1 MAAKA
6 HNQIIMPGKA
16 MRCPGSAE
24 TELRHG
30 CRRSQQFQRRLFSA
44 VLVVAALSTLPALR
58 WAFAGPEVSQ
68 RRSLVARHAEDAAT
82 AKLYTLEVG
91 RTDHYVWKD
100 KDVFVGIVADAGEWT
115 IDIDAVRAGFDEACE
130 AGTAELFSA
139 PLNVIKDYVK
149 ELTSYGLAARAKEA
163 ADGAEESSYSRRSFK
178 ELSPEL
184 KEAARESGVV
194 EAEAS
199 GKPMQIVLQK
209 SDHPTL
215 DGSKRAMQKFKAYV
229 ELATDAAQRWLPPDA
244 ELNQKRLEK
253 LLTKAVCTLRQHG
266 QTLARKAAPGR
277 RAVPRLEVP
286 LIMALHP
293 KLLEDSRLCSRGL
306 CRKPTGAGTDA
317 VRSLQLRLQ
326 HVGRG
331 KIWASDVETVAC
343 VARVNPDRIS
353 SLVRQ
358 LLEGE
363 ESDAAN
369 WRSMV

>member
-1 MAAKA
+1 
-6 HNQIIMPGKA
+6 MPGKA

-244 ELNQKRLEK
+244 ELNQCYVQLTGSKGK
-253 LLTKAVCTLRQHG
+253 AVLLTSLTQD
-266 QTLARKAAPGR
+266 AAE
-277 RAVPRLEVP
+277 RAV
-286 LIMALHP
+286 
-293 KLLEDSRLCSRGL
+293 D
-306 CRKPTGAGTDA
+306 
-317 VRSLQLRLQ
+317 QLRSSGFL
-326 HVGRG
+326 
-331 KIWASDVETVAC
+331 AEVEAM
-343 VARVNPDRIS
+343 PS
-353 SLVRQ
+353 KK
-358 LLEGE
+358 E
-363 ESDAAN
+363 EA
-369 WRSMV
+369 